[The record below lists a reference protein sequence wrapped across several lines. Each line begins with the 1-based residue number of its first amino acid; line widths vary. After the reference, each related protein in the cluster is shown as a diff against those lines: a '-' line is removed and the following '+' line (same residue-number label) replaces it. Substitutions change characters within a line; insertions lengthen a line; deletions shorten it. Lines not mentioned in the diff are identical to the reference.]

1 MIHFW
6 VIFVKIV
13 KFVFRYIFYVC
24 VYVYIYVCMYVCIR
38 GFPDGLAVRNLPTM
52 HEMQEMRVWAL
63 DWEDSLEEEMVTH
76 SNILAWEIHGQRGL
90 AGYSS

>member
-1 MIHFW
+1 M
-6 VIFVKIV
+6 KIV

-52 HEMQEMRVWAL
+52 HEMQEMRV
-63 DWEDSLEEEMVTH
+63 
-76 SNILAWEIHGQRGL
+76 
-90 AGYSS
+90 